1 MKLYGQY
8 SGKHSR
14 RVPKRVQ
21 RRRQRQFITLL
32 VSLLLVF
39 GIAVGGTV
47 AFITTQ
53 TEKKTNTFSPAQVS
67 CEVTEEFNGTLKN
80 NVAVKNTGN
89 TDAYVRATVNITW
102 MKNTDAGDQTV
113 TARVPQEGVDYK
125 ITYLEDT
132 GWIKGTDGYWYYQ
145 TPIAPDAVTSI
156 LIESCEQLEGTNVP
170 DGYHLCVEIVA
181 SAIQSSPKTVVSAEW
196 KVTIDNDGKIAS
208 ANGSGVTGE

>member
-14 RVPKRVQ
+14 RDPKRVQ
-21 RRRQRQFITLL
+21 RRRQRLFITLL

-53 TEKKTNTFSPAQVS
+53 TENKTNTFSPARVS
-67 CEVTEEFNGTLKN
+67 CEVTEEFNGTQKSD
-80 NVAVKNTGN
+80 VAVKNTGN

-102 MKNTDAGDQTV
+102 MKNNDAGDQTV
-113 TARVPQEGVDYK
+113 TARVPQAGVDYT
-125 ITYLEDT
+125 ITYREDT

-145 TPIAPDAVTSI
+145 TPIAPGAVTNI
-156 LIESCEQLEGTNVP
+156 LIGSCEQLEGAKVP
-170 DGYHLCVEIVA
+170 DGYHLSVEIVA
-181 SAIQSSPKTVVSAEW
+181 SAIQSSPTTVASTEW
-196 KVTIDNDGKIAS
+196 KVPIDNDGKIVS